1 MAPPPERRRASR
13 VATAIEAQLT
23 GPDGAPLAAQLENLS
38 VVGLR
43 ARVARF
49 LEPGTPCSVELRA
62 NGVSIEARGRVLRS
76 QDDVL
81 ALRFEALPYESYERL
96 RSFLLAHADDPAV
109 IADELSDRLGF
120 LGET

>member
-1 MAPPPERRRASR
+1 MVPRPERRRASR
-13 VATAIEAQLT
+13 IATGIEAQLT
-23 GPDGAPLAAQLENLS
+23 SPDGARLPAQLENLS

-43 ARVARF
+43 ATVA
-49 LEPGTPCSVELRA
+49 LTLAPGTRCSVELRA
-62 NGVSIEARGRVLRS
+62 NGVTIEARGTVLRCHGHE
-76 QDDVL
+76 L
-81 ALRFEALPYESYERL
+81 ALRFEELPYESYEHL

>member
-1 MAPPPERRRASR
+1 MVPRPERRRASR
-13 VATAIEAQLT
+13 IRTGIEARLS
-23 GPDGAPLAAQLENLS
+23 GPDGATLAAQLENLS

-43 ARVARF
+43 ATVGRTLA
-49 LEPGTPCSVELRA
+49 PGTRCSVELSA

-76 QDDVL
+76 QDHVL
-81 ALRFEALPYESYERL
+81 ALRFEELPYESYERL
-96 RSFLLAHADDPAV
+96 RSFLLSHADDPAV

>member
-1 MAPPPERRRASR
+1 MAPPPEKRRASR
-13 VATAIEAQLT
+13 VVTTIDAQLT
-23 GPDGAPLAAQLENLS
+23 CPDGAPLAAQLENLS

-43 ARVARF
+43 ARVERPLA
-49 LEPGTPCSVELRA
+49 PGTRCSVELRA

-76 QDDVL
+76 EDEVL
-81 ALRFEALPYESYERL
+81 ALRFEELPYESYERL

-120 LGET
+120 LGES

>member
-1 MAPPPERRRASR
+1 MVPPPERRRASR
-13 VATAIEAQLT
+13 VTTAIDAQLT
-23 GPDGAPLAAQLENLS
+23 GPDGARFAAQLENLS

-43 ARVARF
+43 ARVARA
-49 LEPGTPCSVELRA
+49 LAPGTPCSVELRA
-62 NGVSIEARGRVLRS
+62 NGVSIEARARVLRS
-76 QDDVL
+76 QAEVL

-120 LGET
+120 LGES

>member
-1 MAPPPERRRASR
+1 MPPPERRRASR
-13 VATAIEAQLT
+13 ITTAIDAQLT

-43 ARVARF
+43 ARVVCA
-49 LEPGTPCSVELRA
+49 LAPGTRCSVELRA

-76 QDDVL
+76 QDEVL

-96 RSFLLAHADDPAV
+96 RAFLLAHADDPAV

-120 LGET
+120 LGES